1 MKGVRIVVF
10 LLLVVG
16 AFAVA
21 IGTRHRGIRD
31 PDAAASTLP
40 VNPRPSI
47 RDKPGRHAAK
57 TAFVPATPAAR
68 EHMAVA
74 FRLDDSLTR
83 GLYMGDRW
91 VIPPNSYHTVQKGPE
106 YTVKL
111 QALRIDTRGE
121 RSRLIGNWRADNVRM
136 VSLIPDRD
144 HAITLVV
151 HNPGNSTVRVSTT
164 MGEKILLINAVARD
178 GAMEVRITPKPDVR
192 S

>member
-1 MKGVRIVVF
+1 MKAIRILVAV
-10 LLLVVG
+10 LLAAG

-21 IGTRHRGIRD
+21 MGTRDRSADTGASIKPSTGAVHR
-31 PDAAASTLP
+31 PH
-40 VNPRPSI
+40 I

-91 VIPPNSYHTVQKGPE
+91 VIPPHSYHTVQTGPE

-121 RSRLIGNWRADNVRM
+121 RSGLVANWRADNVRM
-136 VSLIPDRD
+136 VSLVPDRD
-144 HAITLVV
+144 VVTLVV
-151 HNPGNSTVRVSTT
+151 HTSGRSTVRVSTT
-164 MGEKILLINAVARD
+164 LGEKMLLINAVERN
-178 GAMEVRITPKPDVR
+178 GAMDVSITPQGGAR

>member
-1 MKGVRIVVF
+1 MKVIRILVAV
-10 LLLVVG
+10 LLVAGV
-16 AFAVA
+16 FAVA
-21 IGTRHRGIRD
+21 MGTRNRSLSDTGASIKA
-31 PDAAASTLP
+31 PPFAAA
-40 VNPRPSI
+40 RPNI

-57 TAFVPATPAAR
+57 TAFVPAPPAAR

-111 QALRIDTRGE
+111 QTLRIDTRGE
-121 RSRLIGNWRADNVRM
+121 RSKLIGNWRADDVGM

-144 HAITLVV
+144 DAVMLVV
-151 HNPGNSTVRVSTT
+151 HNPGRSTVRVSTT
-164 MGEKILLINAVARD
+164 MGDKVLRINAIQRN
-178 GAMEVRITPKPDVR
+178 GAMDVRITP
-192 S
+192 

>member
-1 MKGVRIVVF
+1 MKTIRI
-10 LLLVVG
+10 LLAVLVVSV

-21 IGTRHRGIRD
+21 MGTRNRSASDMGASIKSSV
-31 PDAAASTLP
+31 PAAA
-40 VNPRPSI
+40 RPNI

-57 TAFVPATPAAR
+57 TAFVPAPPAAR

-111 QALRIDTRGE
+111 QTVRIDTRGE
-121 RSRLIGNWRADNVRM
+121 RSKLIGNWRADNVRM
-136 VSLIPDRD
+136 VSIIPDRD
-144 HAITLVV
+144 DAVMLVV
-151 HNPGNSTVRVSTT
+151 HTPGRGSVRVSTT
-164 MGEKILLINAVARD
+164 MGEKILRIDAIERD
-178 GAMEVRITPKPDVR
+178 GAMDVRITPE
-192 S
+192 SG